1 MRAGFAVFLLLHGFA
16 HVVGF
21 LGPWG
26 LLPAPPSG
34 SAPAPQFGALL
45 GGRVPLGDGL
55 SRGLAF
61 LWLAMGL
68 AFAGVAIGWWQGH
81 PWSLRALVLVATL
94 SLLASIA
101 WWPVARVGVW
111 INAAIL
117 LGVLGLG
124 YRRYAVELSDAR
136 DRALS
141 GGAVIP
147 TAAGPM
153 EYAALGAGDPVLVVH
168 GTGGGWDQGLYAARS
183 LAPFGFH
190 LIAPSRFGYL
200 RTPMPAAHGP
210 ADEADAFAALLDTMG
225 IQRVAVMSF
234 SAGTAPA
241 LQFALRHP
249 DRVAALVLV
258 VPAAGGILAT
268 TPDGP
273 PAWVMQVLLRFD
285 LPMWLAMR
293 FLPQTVSNI
302 VAVPHALLDSL
313 PAAALDQYRE
323 GVRLLLPIAQR
334 RRGMMNDS
342 RNQTGVEGV
351 YPLDRIAVPTLLVSA
366 EDDLYQTLRV
376 ARAAAARIP
385 GARVVAVE
393 SGGHLLLGR
402 GDEIWPQVAAFLH
415 AVRLPELQARE
426 LSVRQPAG
434 AAR

>member
-1 MRAGFAVFLLLHGFA
+1 MRFAFAIFLALHGFA
-16 HVVGF
+16 HLVGF

-26 LLPAPPSG
+26 VLPA
-34 SAPAPQFGALL
+34 QNGASNAVNALF
-45 GGRVPLGDGL
+45 GGRVVLGMTA

-68 AFAGVAIGWWQGH
+68 AFAVVAIGWWQGN
-81 PWSLRALVLVATL
+81 PWSLRALIAVAAV
-94 SLLASIA
+94 SLLLNIA
-101 WWPVARVGVW
+101 WWPVARVGVF

-117 LGVLGLG
+117 LGVLVLG
-124 YRRYAVELSDAR
+124 YRRYAVELADAR
-136 DRALS
+136 ARALS

-147 TAAGPM
+147 TAAGPR
-153 EYAALGAGDPVLVVH
+153 EYAAFGSGEPVLVVH
-168 GTGGGWDQGLYAARS
+168 GTGGGWDQGLYAARG

-225 IQRVAVMSF
+225 IRRVTVMSF
-234 SAGTAPA
+234 SAGAAPA

-249 DRVAALVLV
+249 ERVSALVLV

-268 TPDGP
+268 TPEGP
-273 PAWVMQVLLRFD
+273 PAWVMRVLLRFD

-302 VAVPHALLDSL
+302 VAVPYALLDSL
-313 PAAALDQYRE
+313 PPAALEQYRE

-334 RRGMMNDS
+334 RRGMMNDA

-351 YPLDRIAVPTLLVSA
+351 YPLDRVTVPTLLVSA

-376 ARAAAARIP
+376 ARAAAGRIP
-385 GARVVAVE
+385 GARVIAVE

-415 AVRLPELQARE
+415 AVIAPHLLAGDLHQ
-426 LSVRQPAG
+426 VRPLAG
-434 AAR
+434 AIQ